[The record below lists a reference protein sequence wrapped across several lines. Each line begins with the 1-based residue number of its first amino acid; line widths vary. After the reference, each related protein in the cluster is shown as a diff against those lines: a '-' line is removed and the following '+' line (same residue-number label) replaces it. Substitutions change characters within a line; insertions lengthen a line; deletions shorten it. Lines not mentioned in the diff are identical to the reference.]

1 SRMLPRYSLPVINIV
16 ASQLIRRRRM
26 VAPPHAE
33 HRGPSYR
40 AEFGCDLEEVQ
51 NIVAGMCTSITT
63 RMKLHT
69 IELELERL
77 DVRLPGTNSGSQAQV
92 IEHYFATAGSCIA

>member
-1 SRMLPRYSLPVINIV
+1 MLPRYSLPVINIV
-16 ASQLIRRRRM
+16 ASQLISRRRRLTPNIG
-26 VAPPHAE
+26 VPPIARSSMRPRGGAE
-33 HRGPSYR
+33 
-40 AEFGCDLEEVQ
+40 

-77 DVRLPGTNSGSQAQV
+77 DVCLRGPFARNSGSQAQV

>member
-1 SRMLPRYSLPVINIV
+1 
-16 ASQLIRRRRM
+16 M

-69 IELELERL
+69 IDWSLNASTSACA
-77 DVRLPGTNSGSQAQV
+77 VRLPG
-92 IEHYFATAGSCIA
+92 IAEAKRR